1 MKNHSSFF
9 LNYFSFFI
17 KVLILFIVTFSLK
30 ADENNIGIVSEI
42 KGEAVAI
49 NDDLEE
55 RDLNVF
61 DSIFSNEEIFTTENS
76 SITLQ
81 FNDDT
86 TIIMKELTS
95 LVVSEFQNSK
105 LDPKFKS
112 KVSKGKIVVETG
124 LIAKNKTGEMEVIV
138 KTSSLGLRGTRVN
151 AALDLSGKLD
161 VSLGEDNFGNV
172 GQIKIINNGM
182 PDIYKQQTIF
192 SADEVFTI
200 SDYEIIKREKSTE
213 EQNEEKISNEIF
225 VNNSKI
231 NEEEIEIKLISKLT
245 SGEINDV
252 NNDGKVDTDD
262 VEELKNQILDKKKQK
277 IEFII
282 DNSKKE
288 NTRFLSSVID
298 GSDEKNTGEVLEKI
312 IDTKDDLVEDV
323 VEDLSDKDNQ
333 FLTTSN
339 SKGASFIKEKIFEN
353 IVKNETGNSA
363 AILSK
368 VMNKSDIKTISS
380 LINNITDK
388 NKNEKS
394 KLSLKVMANFSEK
407 NPLKLENLTQ
417 NNPDQ
422 IEKLTISAV
431 QEIGSSKEDTN
442 LVAKIISDTS
452 VELNN
457 FIISEVVK
465 NSIDDKQSLSSRVL
479 NSVSEINSEKIE
491 TFSNENKTSIIDQ
504 MTKVAFDQDQGLI
517 EEQEDMSN
525 IVANIIMNTEKETST
540 EVLDSLGKFLKDS
553 NSKLSLKVVVNL
565 SKIENFENKLE
576 IISEQSLIDS
586 DNVEKLIE
594 EAINSIDRDSE
605 IEIVKNII
613 KESDKFLTKKIIE
626 INKKSNQKEKLKI
639 DKIIDKIIKEDPIK
653 AKEIIEEKKKK
664 ETIKEIKKPKKI
676 KEIKDVIDE
685 NISPN

>member
-1 MKNHSSFF
+1 MKNHNSIF
-9 LNYFSFFI
+9 LNYSSFFI

-30 ADENNIGIVSEI
+30 ADENINIGIVSEI

-49 NDDLEE
+49 NDDLKQ

-95 LVVSEFQNSK
+95 LVVSDFVNSK
-105 LDPKFKS
+105 LDPKFKA
-112 KVSKGKIVVETG
+112 KVSKGEIVVETG
-124 LIAKNKTGEMEVIV
+124 SIAKNKTGEMEVIV
-138 KTSSLGLRGTRVN
+138 NISSLGLKGTRVN
-151 AALDLSGKLD
+151 AALDPSGKLD

-172 GQIKIINNGM
+172 GLIELASNN
-182 PDIYKQQTIF
+182 QSQSIF
-192 SADEVFTI
+192 STDQVIEI
-200 SDYEIIKREKSTE
+200 SDDQISQREKSTE
-213 EQNEEKISNEIF
+213 EQNEEKVSNEIF

-231 NEEEIEIKLISKLT
+231 NEEEIEIQLISKLT

-262 VEELKNQILDKKKQK
+262 VEELKNQILDKKQQK

-288 NTRFLSSVID
+288 NTEFLSSVID
-298 GSDEKNTGEVLEKI
+298 GSDEKNTGEVLKKI

-339 SKGASFIKEKIFEN
+339 SKEASFIKEKIFEN
-353 IVKNETGNSA
+353 IVKNETDNSA

-368 VMNKSDIKTISS
+368 VLTKSNVKTISS
-380 LINNITDK
+380 VINNITDK

-431 QEIGSSKEDTN
+431 QKIGSSKEDTN

-479 NSVSEINSEKIE
+479 NSVSEINPEKIE
-491 TFSNENKTSIIDQ
+491 TFSNENKASIIDQ
-504 MTKVAFDQDQGLI
+504 MTQVAFDQDQGLI

-525 IVANIIMNTEKETST
+525 IIANIIMRTENETST
-540 EVLDSLGKFLKDS
+540 EVIDSLAKFLKDS
-553 NSKLSLKVVVNL
+553 DSKLSLKVLINL
-565 SKIENFENKLE
+565 SKFDNFENKLE
-576 IISEQSLIDS
+576 IISEQTLIDS
-586 DNVEKLIE
+586 DNVEKLIA
-594 EAINSIDRDSE
+594 EAINSIDRGSE

-613 KESDKFLTKKIIE
+613 KESDKFLTKKILKIE
-626 INKKSNQKEKLKI
+626 KKTNKKSKLNIEKL
-639 DKIIDKIIKEDPIK
+639 IDKIIKEDPIK
-653 AKEIIEEKKKK
+653 AKEITEDNKEKEIIEEP
-664 ETIKEIKKPKKI
+664 IKPKKI
-676 KEIKDVIDE
+676 KEIKDVIDQ

>member
-1 MKNHSSFF
+1 MKNHNSIF

-17 KVLILFIVTFSLK
+17 KVLILFLVTFSLK

-112 KVSKGKIVVETG
+112 KVSKGEIVVETG
-124 LIAKNKTGEMEVIV
+124 SIAKNKTGEMEVIV
-138 KTSSLGLRGTRVN
+138 NTSSLGLRGTRVN
-151 AALDLSGKLD
+151 AALDPSGKLD

-172 GQIKIINNGM
+172 GLIELVSNN
-182 PDIYKQQTIF
+182 QSQSIF
-192 SADEVFTI
+192 STDQVIEI
-200 SDYEIIKREKSTE
+200 SDNQISQREKSTE
-213 EQNEEKISNEIF
+213 EQNEEKESNEIF

-231 NEEEIEIKLISKLT
+231 NEEEIEIKLILKLT

-252 NNDGKVDTDD
+252 NNDGKIDTND
-262 VEELKNQILDKKKQK
+262 VEELKNQILDKKQQK

-288 NTRFLSSVID
+288 NTEFLSSVID
-298 GSDEKNTGEVLEKI
+298 GSDEKNTGEVLKKI

-339 SKGASFIKEKIFEN
+339 SKEASFIKEKIFEN

-368 VMNKSDIKTISS
+368 VLTKSNVKTISS
-380 LINNITDK
+380 VINNITDK

-431 QEIGSSKEDTN
+431 QKIGSSKEDTN

-479 NSVSEINSEKIE
+479 NSVSEINPEKIE

-504 MTKVAFDQDQGLI
+504 MTQVAFDQDQGLI

-525 IVANIIMNTEKETST
+525 IIANIIMRTENETST
-540 EVLDSLGKFLKDS
+540 EVIDSLAKFLKDS
-553 NSKLSLKVVVNL
+553 DSKLSLKVVINL
-565 SKIENFENKLE
+565 SKFDNFENKLE
-576 IISEQSLIDS
+576 IISEQTLIDS
-586 DNVEKLIE
+586 DNVEKLIA
-594 EAINSIDRDSE
+594 EAINSIDRGSE

-613 KESDKFLTKKIIE
+613 KESDKFLTKKILEIE
-626 INKKSNQKEKLKI
+626 KKTNKKSKLNIEKL
-639 DKIIDKIIKEDPIK
+639 IDKIIKEDPIK
-653 AKEIIEEKKKK
+653 AKEITEDNKEKEIIEEP
-664 ETIKEIKKPKKI
+664 IKPKKI
-676 KEIKDVIDE
+676 KEIKDVIDQ

>member
-1 MKNHSSFF
+1 MKNHNSIF
-9 LNYFSFFI
+9 LNYSSFFI

-30 ADENNIGIVSEI
+30 ADENNNIGIVSEI
-42 KGEAVAI
+42 KGEAVAL

-95 LVVSEFQNSK
+95 LVVSEFLNSK

-112 KVSKGKIVVETG
+112 KVSKGKIVIETG
-124 LIAKNKTGEMEVIV
+124 SIAKNKTGEMEVIV

-172 GQIKIINNGM
+172 GLIELVSNN
-182 PDIYKQQTIF
+182 QSQSIF
-192 SADEVFTI
+192 STDQVIEI
-200 SDYEIIKREKSTE
+200 SDDQISQRDKSTE
-213 EQNEEKISNEIF
+213 EQNEEKESNETF

-231 NEEEIEIKLISKLT
+231 NEEEIEIQLILKLT
-245 SGEINDV
+245 SGKINDV
-252 NNDGKVDTDD
+252 NNDGKVDIDD
-262 VEELKNQILDKKKQK
+262 VEEIKNQILDKKQQK

-288 NTRFLSSVID
+288 NTEFLSSVINN
-298 GSDEKNTGEVLEKI
+298 SDEKNTGEALEKI
-312 IDTKDDLVEDV
+312 INSNDNLVEDV
-323 VEDLSDKDNQ
+323 VEDLSDKNNE
-333 FLTTSN
+333 FLITSKSESTN
-339 SKGASFIKEKIFEN
+339 LIKEKIFET
-353 IVKNETGNSA
+353 IVSKETDNSA

-368 VMNKSDIKTISS
+368 VMSKSDGTTISS
-380 LINNITDK
+380 VIDNITE
-388 NKNEKS
+388 KNEDEES
-394 KLSLKVMANFSEK
+394 KLSLKVMADFSEK
-407 NPLKLENLTQ
+407 NSLKLENLIK
-417 NNPDQ
+417 NNPDL
-422 IEKLTISAV
+422 IEKLTVSAV

-442 LVAKIISDTS
+442 LIGKIISDTS

-465 NSIDDKQSLSSRVL
+465 NSIDDKKSLSSRVL

-504 MTKVAFDQDQGLI
+504 MTQVAFNQDQGLV

-525 IVANIIMNTEKETST
+525 IVANIIMNTEIETST
-540 EVLDSLGKFLKDS
+540 EVIDSLSKFLKDS
-553 NSKLSLKVVVNL
+553 DSKLSLKVVINL
-565 SKIENFENKLE
+565 SKKDNFENKLE
-576 IISEQSLIDS
+576 SISEQSLIDS
-586 DNVEKLIE
+586 DNVEKLIA

-626 INKKSNQKEKLKI
+626 IEKKTNKKSKRNIEKL
-639 DKIIDKIIKEDPIK
+639 IDKIIKEDPIK
-653 AKEIIEEKKKK
+653 AKEIIE
-664 ETIKEIKKPKKI
+664 TITVTEKPKSTD
-676 KEIKDVIDE
+676 EITDVFSE
-685 NISPN
+685 NVSPN

>member
-1 MKNHSSFF
+1 MKNHNRVF

-17 KVLILFIVTFSLK
+17 KVLILFLVTFSSK
-30 ADENNIGIVSEI
+30 ADVNNIGTVSEI

-112 KVSKGKIVVETG
+112 KVSKGEIVVETG
-124 LIAKNKTGEMEVIV
+124 SIAKNKTGEMEVIV
-138 KTSSLGLRGTRVN
+138 NTSSLGLRGTRVN
-151 AALDLSGKLD
+151 AALDPSGKLD

-172 GQIKIINNGM
+172 GLIELVSNN
-182 PDIYKQQTIF
+182 QSQSIF
-192 SADEVFTI
+192 STDQVIEI
-200 SDYEIIKREKSTE
+200 SDDQISQREKSTE
-213 EQNEEKISNEIF
+213 EQNEEKVSNEIF

-231 NEEEIEIKLISKLT
+231 NEEEIEIQLISKLT

-262 VEELKNQILDKKKQK
+262 VEELKNQILDKKQQK

-288 NTRFLSSVID
+288 NTEFLSSVID
-298 GSDEKNTGEVLEKI
+298 GSDEKNTGEVLKKI

-339 SKGASFIKEKIFEN
+339 SKEASFIKEKIFEN
-353 IVKNETGNSA
+353 IVKNETDNSA

-368 VMNKSDIKTISS
+368 VLTKSNVKTISS
-380 LINNITDK
+380 VINNITDK

-422 IEKLTISAV
+422 IEKLTITAV
-431 QEIGSSKEDTN
+431 QKIGSLKEDTN
-442 LVAKIISDTS
+442 LIAKIISDTS

-479 NSVSEINSEKIE
+479 NSVSEINPEKIE

-504 MTKVAFDQDQGLI
+504 MTQVAFDQDQGLI

-525 IVANIIMNTEKETST
+525 IVANIIMRTESKIST
-540 EVLDSLGKFLKDS
+540 EVIDSLAKFLKDS
-553 NSKLSLKVVVNL
+553 DSKLSLKVVINL
-565 SKIENFENKLE
+565 SKFDNFENKLE
-576 IISEQSLIDS
+576 IISEQTLIDS
-586 DNVEKLIE
+586 DNVEKLIA

-613 KESDKFLTKKIIE
+613 KESDKFLTKKILEIE
-626 INKKSNQKEKLKI
+626 KKTNKKSKLNIK
-639 DKIIDKIIKEDPIK
+639 KLIDKIIKEDSIK
-653 AKEIIEEKKKK
+653 AKEITEDNKEKEIIEEP
-664 ETIKEIKKPKKI
+664 IKPKKI
-676 KEIKDVIDE
+676 KEIKDVIDQ

>member
-1 MKNHSSFF
+1 MKNHNSIF
-9 LNYFSFFI
+9 LNYSSFFI

-30 ADENNIGIVSEI
+30 ADENINIGIVSEI

-49 NDDLEE
+49 NDDLKQ

-95 LVVSEFQNSK
+95 LVVSDFVNSK
-105 LDPKFKS
+105 LDPKFKA
-112 KVSKGKIVVETG
+112 KVSKGEIVVETG
-124 LIAKNKTGEMEVIV
+124 SIAKNKTGEMEVIV
-138 KTSSLGLRGTRVN
+138 NISSLGLKGTRVN
-151 AALDLSGKLD
+151 AALDPSGKLD

-172 GQIKIINNGM
+172 GLIELASNN
-182 PDIYKQQTIF
+182 QSQSIF
-192 SADEVFTI
+192 STDQVIEI
-200 SDYEIIKREKSTE
+200 SDDQISQREKSTE
-213 EQNEEKISNEIF
+213 EQNEEKVSNEIF

-231 NEEEIEIKLISKLT
+231 NEEEIEIQLISKLT

-262 VEELKNQILDKKKQK
+262 VEELKNQILDKKQQK

-288 NTRFLSSVID
+288 NTEFLSSVID
-298 GSDEKNTGEVLEKI
+298 GSDEKNTREVLKKI

-339 SKGASFIKEKIFEN
+339 SKEASFIKEKIFEN
-353 IVKNETGNSA
+353 IVKNETDNSA

-368 VMNKSDIKTISS
+368 VLTKSNVKTISS
-380 LINNITDK
+380 VINNITDK

-431 QEIGSSKEDTN
+431 QKIGSSKEDTN

-479 NSVSEINSEKIE
+479 NSVSEINPEKIE
-491 TFSNENKTSIIDQ
+491 TFSNENKASIIDQ
-504 MTKVAFDQDQGLI
+504 MTQVAFDQDQGLI

-525 IVANIIMNTEKETST
+525 IIANIIMRTENETST
-540 EVLDSLGKFLKDS
+540 EVIDSLAKFLKDS
-553 NSKLSLKVVVNL
+553 DSKLSLKVLINL
-565 SKIENFENKLE
+565 SKFDNFENKLE
-576 IISEQSLIDS
+576 IISEQTLIDS
-586 DNVEKLIE
+586 DNVEKLIA
-594 EAINSIDRDSE
+594 EAINSIDRGSE

-613 KESDKFLTKKIIE
+613 KESDKFLTKKILEIE
-626 INKKSNQKEKLKI
+626 KKTNKKSKLNIEKL
-639 DKIIDKIIKEDPIK
+639 IDKIIKEDPIK
-653 AKEIIEEKKKK
+653 AKEITEDNKEKEIIEEP
-664 ETIKEIKKPKKI
+664 IKPKKI
-676 KEIKDVIDE
+676 KEIKDVIDQ

>member
-1 MKNHSSFF
+1 MKNHNRVF

-17 KVLILFIVTFSLK
+17 KVLILFLVTFSSK
-30 ADENNIGIVSEI
+30 ADVNNIGTVSEI

-112 KVSKGKIVVETG
+112 KVSKGEIVVETG
-124 LIAKNKTGEMEVIV
+124 SIAKNKTGEMEVIV
-138 KTSSLGLRGTRVN
+138 NTSSLGLKGTRVN
-151 AALDLSGKLD
+151 AALDPSGKLD
-161 VSLGEDNFGNV
+161 VFLGEDNFGNV
-172 GQIKIINNGM
+172 GLIELVSNNQS
-182 PDIYKQQTIF
+182 KSIF
-192 SADEVFTI
+192 STDQVIEI
-200 SDYEIIKREKSTE
+200 SDDQISQREKSTE
-213 EQNEEKISNEIF
+213 EQNEEKESNETF

-231 NEEEIEIKLISKLT
+231 NEKEIEIQLISKLT
-245 SGEINDV
+245 SGKINDV

-262 VEELKNQILDKKKQK
+262 VEELKNQILDKKQQK

-288 NTRFLSSVID
+288 NTEFLSSVID
-298 GSDEKNTGEVLEKI
+298 GSDEKNTREVLKKI

-339 SKGASFIKEKIFEN
+339 SKEASFIKEKIFEN
-353 IVKNETGNSA
+353 IVKNETDNSA

-368 VMNKSDIKTISS
+368 VLTKSNVKTISS
-380 LINNITDK
+380 VINNITDK

-431 QEIGSSKEDTN
+431 QKIGSSKEDTN

-479 NSVSEINSEKIE
+479 NSVSEINPEKIE
-491 TFSNENKTSIIDQ
+491 TFSNENKASIIDQ
-504 MTKVAFDQDQGLI
+504 MTQVAFDQDQGLI

-525 IVANIIMNTEKETST
+525 IIANIIMRTENETST
-540 EVLDSLGKFLKDS
+540 EVIDSLAKFLKDS
-553 NSKLSLKVVVNL
+553 DSKLSLKVLINL
-565 SKIENFENKLE
+565 SKFDNFENKLE
-576 IISEQSLIDS
+576 IISEQTLIDS
-586 DNVEKLIE
+586 DNVEKLIA
-594 EAINSIDRDSE
+594 EAINSIDRGSE

-613 KESDKFLTKKIIE
+613 KESDKFLTKKILKIE
-626 INKKSNQKEKLKI
+626 KKTNKKSKLNIEKL
-639 DKIIDKIIKEDPIK
+639 IDKIIKEDPIK
-653 AKEIIEEKKKK
+653 AKEITEDNKEKEIIEEP
-664 ETIKEIKKPKKI
+664 IKPKKI
-676 KEIKDVIDE
+676 KEIKDVIDQ